1 MYSLPGKKIG
11 IGAGRMGMTQS
22 VQANGEASS
31 MWLYGAIE
39 APVSITR
46 YGFGHRSRVTGC
58 QQPGLP
64 SGPPCAFTRGR
75 LSG

>member
-1 MYSLPGKKIG
+1 
-11 IGAGRMGMTQS
+11 MTHS
-22 VQANGEASS
+22 VQDIGEASS
-31 MWLYGAIE
+31 KWLYGAID

-58 QQPGLP
+58 QQPGRP
-64 SGPPCAFTRGR
+64 SGPPLAFTRGR